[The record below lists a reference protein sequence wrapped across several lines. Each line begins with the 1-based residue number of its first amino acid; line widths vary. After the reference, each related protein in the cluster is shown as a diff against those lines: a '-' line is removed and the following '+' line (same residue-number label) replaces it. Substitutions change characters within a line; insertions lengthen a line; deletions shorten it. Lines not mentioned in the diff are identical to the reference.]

1 MDCPICLDNFSV
13 ESQILST
20 PCDHFFHSEC
30 INNWMLTGSLT
41 CPICRSKCLSHNSL
55 RTIYLRFMPE
65 DYESKILHVQI
76 IYEGYEEM
84 PRTSYAQDVSSD
96 REHYSERPA
105 FQRIMQFIW
114 RILDFLC
121 LCECMGQ

>member
-1 MDCPICLDNFSV
+1 MDCPICLDNFNV

-20 PCDHFFHSEC
+20 PCDHYYHSEC
-30 INNWMLTGSLT
+30 IYSWLATGSQS
-41 CPICRSKCLSHNSL
+41 CPIRRKIGLSQYNLRS
-55 RTIYLRFMPE
+55 IYLRFSAQ

-84 PRTSYAQDVSSD
+84 PRISFAQDVSSN
-96 REHYSERPA
+96 RGNYFQTSA
-105 FQRIMQFIW
+105 FQRIILFIR

>member
-1 MDCPICLDNFSV
+1 MSPMGQEKEGTVMFGWK
-13 ESQILST
+13 E
-20 PCDHFFHSEC
+20 
-30 INNWMLTGSLT
+30 
-41 CPICRSKCLSHNSL
+41 
-55 RTIYLRFMPE
+55 
-65 DYESKILHVQI
+65 ILHVQI

-105 FQRIMQFIW
+105 FQRIMQLIW